1 METSVIKFTA
11 DSMRELA
18 YDSQH
23 KLEENEFQNAKEKIM
38 ATAKQGQTFL
48 NLTLDFPATIK
59 KLQNLGF
66 TVHYSREINTTTYG
80 SGVVPNYYKISWE
93 EENK

>member
-1 METSVIKFTA
+1 MEHKIIKFTA

-18 YDSQH
+18 YDSQY
-23 KLEENEFQNAKEKIM
+23 KLEEKEFQNAKEKII
-38 ATAKQGQTFL
+38 AAAKQGQTFL
-48 NLTLDFPATIK
+48 NLTLDFPTTIK

-66 TVHYSREINTTTYG
+66 KVHYSREINMTTCG
-80 SGVVPNYYKISWE
+80 SGTIPNYYKISWE